1 MIHECFYYKN
11 TSKHSPIS
19 TNHSSD
25 GDNELTHSQTSLQN
39 EHKSYAMIQEQ
50 MFVFT
55 LRVFK
60 QALTAAL
67 ESDQSIEYEIGKICK
82 LVENRHLNDHH
93 LEEV

>member
-1 MIHECFYYKN
+1 
-11 TSKHSPIS
+11 
-19 TNHSSD
+19 
-25 GDNELTHSQTSLQN
+25 
-39 EHKSYAMIQEQ
+39 MIQEQ

-93 LEEV
+93 LEEVFDFVNITILPVKEK